1 MKRLFIAVTATG
13 LATVLVPVRVHA
25 NAPALDAAGT
35 LFVGDGHYISKHA
48 PDGKKSS
55 FATGIDAVGMAVDYA
70 AWKKQFGRISTRPT
84 APFLVTLKLDAQSDW
99 KIVKTHQMSDKEVD
113 KKDKEQ

>member
-13 LATVLVPVRVHA
+13 LATVLVPVRSMLVRQLLTRPVLFLWVTDITPP
-25 NAPALDAAGT
+25 NTRPMERRAPL
-35 LFVGDGHYISKHA
+35 
-48 PDGKKSS
+48 PQ
-55 FATGIDAVGMAVDYA
+55 A

-99 KIVKTHQMSDKEVD
+99 KVVKTHQMSDKEVD